1 MNKNNNYSQIAFKN
15 RFKERN
21 NRIIYK
27 LKNNEKEREDKL
39 NEELIKGKKIIKFK
53 IRVFK

>member
-27 LKNNEKEREDKL
+27 LKNNEKESENKL
-39 NEELIKGKKIIKFK
+39 NEELTKRKNY
-53 IRVFK
+53 

>member
-1 MNKNNNYSQIAFKN
+1 MNKNNNYSQIDFKN

-27 LKNNEKEREDKL
+27 LKNNEKESEDKL
-39 NEELIKGKKIIKFK
+39 NEELIKGKN
-53 IRVFK
+53 